1 MKEKKEACCHFCG
14 KAFKPQ
20 EEGYAEIK
28 GEAQLVCMGCA
39 EKIIDALKGGN
50 TND

>member
-14 KAFKPQ
+14 KIFDPQ
-20 EEGYAEIK
+20 EEGYAHIE

-39 EKIIDALKGGN
+39 KKIIDALKGGN